1 MKAEEIY
8 ERRQSAGRMEVILIV
23 TSVVGMIAAIL
34 ALFNYGWFPG
44 LTLFFLSVIAYGLSR
59 VFDLLSDLL
68 GSVEEKRAPKKD
80 ESAAS
85 QALSPKG
92 Q

>member
-8 ERRQSAGRMEVILIV
+8 ERHQSAGRIEVILII

-59 VFDLLSDLL
+59 VVDLLDDLL
-68 GSVEEKRAPKKD
+68 AAVEGSKASKKD
-80 ESAAS
+80 EGAAA
-85 QALSPKG
+85 QVLSPKG